1 MENKQKRNRPLN
13 SKKREAILS
22 AAIEEFYIKGYE
34 GSSMDTVSKEANVSK
49 ATVYNH
55 FKNKEELFLALA
67 HIVILRFEESFRY
80 SYDSSKSIEDQLQ
93 EIASKEL
100 EFLNDEENT
109 KLIQIMT
116 IVMIQ
121 KNEIGLKLLE
131 HAKDE
136 CMDMTSQWFEAAK
149 ADGKLDF
156 DSALFVSKQF
166 IGMIKSF
173 AFYPQMYGA
182 PKLTSEEQINLADKA
197 VEMVIKLYGK

>member
-13 SKKREAILS
+13 QEKREAILK
-22 AAIEEFYIKGYE
+22 AAIEEFYTKGYE

-67 HIVILRFEESFRY
+67 GIVMIRFEETFNY
-80 SYDSSKSIEDQLQ
+80 AYDMDKSIENQLQ
-93 EIASKEL
+93 EIAYKEL
-100 EFLNDEENT
+100 EFLNNEENI

-131 HAKDE
+131 DAKDA
-136 CMDMTSQWFEAAK
+136 CMDMTASWFEAAK
-149 ADGKLDF
+149 SEGKLEF
-156 DSALFVSKQF
+156 ESALFVSKQF

-173 AFYPQMYGA
+173 AFYPQMYGMPRLNA
-182 PKLTSEEQINLADKA
+182 EEQDQVVNEA
-197 VEMVIKLYGK
+197 VKMIIKLYGK